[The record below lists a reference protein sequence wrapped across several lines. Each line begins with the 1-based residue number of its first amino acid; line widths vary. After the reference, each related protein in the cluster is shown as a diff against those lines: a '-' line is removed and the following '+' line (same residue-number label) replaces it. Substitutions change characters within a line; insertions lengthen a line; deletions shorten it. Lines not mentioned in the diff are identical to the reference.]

1 MHEIQ
6 EILVSKV
13 YIAVKNCKL
22 YIDPAYVAVE
32 CFHPLVMEF
41 LSQFETISTFE
52 KRKKSIGVQTLTTI
66 IRTGFPVP
74 F

>member
-1 MHEIQ
+1 
-6 EILVSKV
+6 V

-22 YIDPAYVAVE
+22 YIDAAYVAVGCLNE
-32 CFHPLVMEF
+32 CFHPLAMEL
-41 LSQFETISTFE
+41 LSQFDTISTFE